1 LEECNFAQNSSK
13 RSGWQR
19 IVKTANIMAKKAQ
32 QNISIKNRKAGFEY
46 ELIERFVA
54 GMQLVGTEIKSI
66 RNGKV
71 NLSDAYCQVYNGEVF
86 VKSLHIAEY
95 EMGTCNNHIAK
106 RDRKLLLNRK
116 EIQKLDKK
124 IKESGLTI
132 VPTKLFVTDRGLA
145 KLEIAL
151 ARGKKTYDKRETLKA
166 KDAKRDI
173 DRMMKF

>member
-1 LEECNFAQNSSK
+1 MTHRHE
-13 RSGWQR
+13 
-19 IVKTANIMAKKAQ
+19 
-32 QNISIKNRKAGFEY
+32 NISIKNRKATFEY

-66 RNGKV
+66 RNGKA
-71 NLSDAYCQVYNGEVF
+71 NLTDSYCQFSSGELF
-86 VKSLHIAEY
+86 VKNLHISEY

-116 EIQKLDKK
+116 ELLKLEKK
-124 IKESGLTI
+124 VKESGFTI
-132 VPTKLFVTDRGLA
+132 VPVKLFVNENGLA

-151 ARGKKTYDKRETLKA
+151 AKGKKIYDKRETLKE
-166 KDAKRDI
+166 KDSKRDM